1 MQGTPVERDR
11 IYLCQLLEAKL
22 EKKGRPDEPKEDG
35 NEVTA
40 SREDL
45 LKTRGILIYVKQRGL
60 SGGNWGWMPSE
71 CGRLVGSLNFSLV
84 LLLVSLFVRYPDSQG
99 PLLC

>member
-22 EKKGRPDEPKEDG
+22 EKKGRPDELEEDG

-45 LKTRGILIYVKQRGL
+45 MKMRGIWIYVKQRGL
-60 SGGNWGWMPSE
+60 
-71 CGRLVGSLNFSLV
+71 R
-84 LLLVSLFVRYPDSQG
+84 
-99 PLLC
+99 

>member
-1 MQGTPVERDR
+1 M
-11 IYLCQLLEAKL
+11 EA
-22 EKKGRPDEPKEDG
+22 EPKEDG

-45 LKTRGILIYVKQRGL
+45 MNTRGILIYVKQRGL

-71 CGRLVGSLNFSLV
+71 CGRVVGSLNFSLV